1 MTSEDFLRRP
11 NDVPTK
17 NFCVHFFQQSTP
29 PNSNCIITN
38 TKIFFPIFKW
48 RSSFFLFVKRFVV
61 LYFHSSDMLSGYSCT
76 QHFCVDFYG
85 NATYLEKQGKKQFSD
100 MHKCRSPYRGPQQVI
115 GVQLIRKWNIIF
127 FDKNWTCFL
136 VQKMTLIFFQFQTY
150 FRNSGHKLF

>member
-1 MTSEDFLRRP
+1 MSNLLGTYTIFEFSR
-11 NDVPTK
+11 K
-17 NFCVHFFQQSTP
+17 KSNFEACE
-29 PNSNCIITN
+29 IITN
-38 TKIFFPIFKW
+38 
-48 RSSFFLFVKRFVV
+48 RRFFLPFLKFVFIFVKRFV

-136 VQKMTLIFFQFQTY
+136 VQKITLIFFQFQTY